1 MLGIPRV
8 VFFPPSSFL
17 LAGFNKGILASGS
30 YLLKTKSGSTN
41 FYKSITITSSH
52 VYPHKSSHN
61 IFWTFRC
68 VSRQTQLIDKVSLCL
83 TNSRCFHNTQDYIYT
98 AEDGYIIN
106 RVKPQFINNKAS
118 TVADIEL
125 VKKLSSR
132 KTIERIRKA
141 IQKLTLGILSI
152 ATGTTII
159 LVTWKENYRERFTL
173 WCAGAFR
180 SAVTIFFCCLCM
192 LDYKLLHLRYAST
205 GYGSDEY
212 KAARSLVHLRSAY
225 RLLRLCKLNTGVYIK
240 AGQHLAS
247 LTYVVPKQYTDV
259 LSVLQDRAP
268 YRAMSEIE
276 KIIKEE
282 FNGQGSKDLFS
293 EFDETPLAAASLAQ
307 VHRAITKDG
316 REAAVKVQ
324 YPDVARLFHVDVWT
338 MQTMSDL
345 ISFLFPEF
353 ELNWIVKEFKQ
364 NLIAEFD
371 FEAEGRNGELTKQR
385 FAHRSESFV
394 IPEIYHEFST
404 KRVLTMQFIRGVKI
418 NDLNGLKRLG
428 ADPAWVRNQLLEV
441 FAEMIFC
448 HGIVHCD
455 PHPGN
460 ALVAISPV
468 TKKPQLIL
476 LDHGLYRELSDDFR
490 KTYCTLWKA
499 LILND
504 TKALE
509 ESAETLG
516 VGEYTNFLPLIFT
529 QRIPESTSLLSED
542 LSPEDRAIFYKQ
554 IKNITLNDLLNF
566 LELLPRDMLLVFRTI
581 NLLRGIHKQLG
592 GTSTEVFS
600 LNAEYATRGFWCE
613 TREEEQARIHREK
626 EKRRRKRRKAAGQPE
641 NNNDNPIEVGP
652 IRRWYLFGGA
662 PTLRRSLGYLQDE
675 IWLSIRFYM
684 ADIFIK
690 ILRWWYR
697 TSITHSSNHHDATTF

>member
-1 MLGIPRV
+1 MQGISRV
-8 VFFPPSSFL
+8 VPLPSNGFL
-17 LAGFNKGILASGS
+17 LAGFNKGTIASGS
-30 YLLKTKSGSTN
+30 PFLKTKLGSTN
-41 FYKSITITSSH
+41 FHKSITTTFSR
-52 VYPHKSSHN
+52 VYPHK
-61 IFWTFRC
+61 
-68 VSRQTQLIDKVSLCL
+68 VL
-83 TNSRCFHNTQDYIYT
+83 
-98 AEDGYIIN
+98 
-106 RVKPQFINNKAS
+106 
-118 TVADIEL
+118 
-125 VKKLSSR
+125 SR
-132 KTIERIRKA
+132 KPSTAIKKIGRAIRNV
-141 IQKLTLGILSI
+141 TLGILSI
-152 ATGTTII
+152 ATGTAII
-159 LVTWKENYRERFTL
+159 LATWKEDYREKFTL

-180 SAVTIFFCCLCM
+180 SAVTIVSCCLCM
-192 LDYKLLHLRYAST
+192 LEYKVLHLRYAST
-205 GYGSDEY
+205 GYDSDEY
-212 KAARSLVHLRSAY
+212 KAARNLVHLRCAY

-240 AGQHLAS
+240 GVDLTVAGQHLAS

-282 FNGQGSKDLFS
+282 FDGQGSKDLFS

-324 YPDVARLFHVDVWT
+324 YPDVSRLFNVDVWT

-345 ISFLFPEF
+345 ISYFFPEF
-353 ELNWIVKEFKQ
+353 ELGWIVTEFKQ

-371 FEAEGRNGELTKQR
+371 FKAEGRNGELTKQR
-385 FAHRSESFV
+385 FAHRGESFAV
-394 IPEIYHEFST
+394 PEIYHELST

-418 NDLNGLKRLG
+418 NDLNGLKKLG
-428 ADPAWVRNQLLEV
+428 ADPAWVRNQLLEI

-490 KTYCTLWKA
+490 KTYCALWKA

-504 TKALE
+504 AKALK
-509 ESAETLG
+509 ESAESLG

-529 QRIPESTSLLSED
+529 QRIPDSTSLLGED
-542 LSPEDRAIFYKQ
+542 LSPEDRAILHDQ
-554 IKNITLNDLLNF
+554 LKNVTLNDLLVF
-566 LELLPRDMLLVFRTI
+566 LERLPRDMLLVFRTI
-581 NLLRGIHKQLG
+581 NLLRGIHRQLG
-592 GTSTEVFS
+592 GTPMEVYS

-613 TREEEQARIHREK
+613 TREEKQIRIQREK
-626 EKRRRKRRKAAGQPE
+626 EKRQKERRKAAGQPE
-641 NNNDNPIEVGP
+641 NGNYEVGP

-662 PTLRRSLGYLQDE
+662 PTLRRSLGYLHDE
-675 IWLSIRFYM
+675 IWLKIRFYM
-684 ADIFIK
+684 TELFIK
-690 ILRWWYR
+690 VWRWWYR
-697 TSITHSSNHHDATTF
+697 ITITSGDHSQNAPAFQ